1 MSFSLKADCKFS
13 ITKSTPEMRWIA
25 WELAKL
31 IACALKS
38 LDVCRAEEI
47 VVHEA
52 NVLVVLENHT
62 VGNNFVGVSQIGIGR
77 LVVVHV

>member
-38 LDVCRAEEI
+38 LDVCCAEEI
-47 VVHEA
+47 VVHKTNA
-52 NVLVVLENHT
+52 LVVPENHA
-62 VGNNFVGVSQIGIGR
+62 VRNNFVGVC
-77 LVVVHV
+77 